1 MLTYNIVMILV
12 ILIGAYTKNVPL
24 MAIAG
29 VLSGFFG
36 YSFIIISYIL
46 MGDFFEDHLR
56 QKGIS
61 IVNLF
66 WSLAMVLFCP
76 MFYWCNEWYNIL
88 VLFIL
93 IPLIGLCVTSLFMIV
108 ESPKFLLCKKSQ
120 NPKPFPHYY
129 RLHLTMARPKQK
141 WRKSRTSS
149 TV

>member
-66 WSLAMVLFCP
+66 
-76 MFYWCNEWYNIL
+76 
-88 VLFIL
+88 
-93 IPLIGLCVTSLFMIV
+93 
-108 ESPKFLLCKKSQ
+108 
-120 NPKPFPHYY
+120 
-129 RLHLTMARPKQK
+129 
-141 WRKSRTSS
+141 
-149 TV
+149 